1 MRRWGDGH
9 KQIRAQGGFG
19 NKGGF
24 RTSRTWVSAS
34 PLGRRPGRTGVH
46 RGTRPQDF
54 SLQTCTCPCLGTE
67 GIGGLTR
74 TSHSPP
80 GPAACHLCCLLQ
92 PLEPLQEDG
101 NQAGQCW
108 DRSACPSTP
117 VLEFPSDVLQQ
128 QVTFIFELAAG
139 LQLLVGK
146 AISSSTNSYK
156 GTTELNLDF
165 IHLPLRGTT
174 V

>member
-1 MRRWGDGH
+1 ML
-9 KQIRAQGGFG
+9 
-19 NKGGF
+19 N
-24 RTSRTWVSAS
+24 
-34 PLGRRPGRTGVH
+34 
-46 RGTRPQDF
+46 
-54 SLQTCTCPCLGTE
+54 
-67 GIGGLTR
+67 
-74 TSHSPP
+74 
-80 GPAACHLCCLLQ
+80 PAAVSGREGTLVPAVVEVT
-92 PLEPLQEDG
+92 PLAVVTNHVAAPQ
-101 NQAGQCW
+101 
-108 DRSACPSTP
+108 RSACPSTP